1 MALIHYYAT
10 HPVTLAHVHRLTIRP
25 ATPTLPAVQSGL
37 GNFARTHIAPQPPP
51 TLEHFAPQPKPQ
63 RIEQKKRVVA
73 AKPAP
78 KPAPRPSPKPRPR
91 SVVDRTATVHG
102 SALWWSGVTRQRKWR
117 RHIYR
122 VDFLVDGRVLYTDHT
137 WPFSFH
143 RHEGWDTRAVANGR
157 HMLVVRAFGT
167 HHYRAR
173 KSIPVR
179 V

>member
-1 MALIHYYAT
+1 TEAEYRASAELAAYLSHRYGIPLDRRHIIGHNEVPDPYHPWLRGGVDHHQDPGRHWKWAHYMALIHYYAK
-10 HPVTLAHVHRLTIRP
+10 HPVTLVHVHRLTIRP

-102 SALWWSGVTRQRKWR
+102 SALWWSGV
-117 RHIYR
+117 
-122 VDFLVDGRVLYTDHT
+122 
-137 WPFSFH
+137 
-143 RHEGWDTRAVANGR
+143 
-157 HMLVVRAFGT
+157 
-167 HHYRAR
+167 
-173 KSIPVR
+173 
-179 V
+179 